1 MTYRLGIFCSG
12 NGTHL
17 QTIDDIITQGF
28 DAEVVLFITNNCKTP
43 AYNKAINLFY
53 NKKDKNKFH
62 AYFVDPK
69 LYENR
74 VEYDKYIA
82 NLANTYNL
90 DLILFLGYMRIVN
103 KEFLDIINTDIIN
116 IHPSLLPSFKGN
128 KAIQQALEAGIKIT
142 GCTSHYVSEEVDS
155 GEIIHQIPIEII
167 NDDYESLKTK
177 IVKQERYL
185 LFQTLLT
192 YFSLDHEQYLYMYL

>member
-1 MTYRLGIFCSG
+1 MNYRLGIFCSG

-17 QTIDDIITQGF
+17 QTIDDIISQGF
-28 DAEVVLFITNNCKTP
+28 EAEVVLFITNNCKTP
-43 AYNKAINLFY
+43 AYNKAIDLFY
-53 NKKDKNKFH
+53 NKENKNKFH

-69 LYENR
+69 LYENK

-82 NLANTYNL
+82 YLTNRYNL
-90 DLILFLGYMRIVN
+90 DLILFLGYMRIVS
-103 KEFLDIINTDIIN
+103 KQFLDIIDTDIIN

-128 KAIQQALEAGIKIT
+128 KAIRQALEAGVEIT

-155 GEIIHQIPIEII
+155 GKIIHQMPVQII
-167 NDDYESLKTK
+167 NDNYKSLKAK

-192 YFSLDHEQYLYMYL
+192 YFSFDHEQYLHMYL